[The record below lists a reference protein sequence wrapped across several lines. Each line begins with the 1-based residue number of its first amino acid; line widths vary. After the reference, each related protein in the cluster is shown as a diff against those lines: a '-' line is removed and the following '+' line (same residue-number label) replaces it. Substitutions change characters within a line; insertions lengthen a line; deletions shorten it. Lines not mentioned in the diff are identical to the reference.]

1 VHWGNDSNRMH
12 LQESIRLSVV
22 LIILSLKISSGL
34 TGAEVDTADA
44 LHLKHFGSRKHRP
57 EVFSNIILEKKIVAK
72 KQKQFDS
79 FV

>member
-1 VHWGNDSNRMH
+1 M
-12 LQESIRLSVV
+12 
-22 LIILSLKISSGL
+22 
-34 TGAEVDTADA
+34 DTADA

>member
-57 EVFSNIILEKKIVAK
+57 EVFSQYYIREKYRG
-72 KQKQFDS
+72 QKTRTI
-79 FV
+79 